1 MCYISMVEHPSQRQH
16 QMAFLEIFS
25 TTCHDFESSLAVHDR
40 GSLGCYF
47 KRSYHTILLI
57 PSGLTIYSAVRYTA
71 QECQKIKLK
80 LDLIT
85 IYVIKYIS
93 DIILK

>member
-1 MCYISMVEHPSQRQH
+1 MTLKVVLLLMIEVLWAAILKGH
-16 QMAFLEIFS
+16 
-25 TTCHDFESSLAVHDR
+25 
-40 GSLGCYF
+40 
-47 KRSYHTILLI
+47 YHTILLI
-57 PSGLTIYSAVRYTA
+57 PSSLTIYSAVRYTA